1 VTVERLLPA
10 DALRPRWSSASA
22 LVYIG
27 GMVVLFATGSLLG
40 ILGED
45 HGNAA
50 LVGFSALATAIAV
63 LFAVALQQA
72 GRPIAAGVLVTLAV
86 VFFAVFV
93 GSLETWIG
101 ILDED
106 AGGDDWQ
113 PGFLVIELL
122 TIGAA
127 LVALQRFRTPLLML
141 PIAVTFA
148 VALIDLGAEE
158 YMAIVAGLILVAA
171 GHAVDRAGQQ
181 PYAMWLHLVGGAS
194 FGGGVLALV
203 DGDAGWILVGL
214 LSIAYVAGG
223 YAFGRASYAVL
234 GAIGILATTTY
245 FIQDGL
251 SYISF
256 FVPYEVGEP
265 GGGTDP
271 WRIALYYVFAGLL
284 ILALGLAGDRFARLH
299 GGDPEA

>member
-1 VTVERLLPA
+1 MTVERLLPA

-27 GMVVLFATGSLLG
+27 GVVVLSATGSLLG

-50 LVGFSALATAIAV
+50 LVGFSALTTAIAV
-63 LFAVALQQA
+63 ALALALQQA
-72 GRPIAAGVLVTLAV
+72 GRPVAAGVLATLAV

-106 AGGDDWQ
+106 AGDPDWQ
-113 PGFLVIELL
+113 PGFLVLELL

-127 LVALQRFRTPLLML
+127 LVALQRFRAPLLML

-148 VALIDLGAEE
+148 LTLIDLGARE
-158 YMAIVAGLILVAA
+158 YMAIIAGLILAA
-171 GHAVDRAGQQ
+171 VGHAVDRAGRE

-194 FGGGVLALV
+194 FGAGVLALV

-214 LSIAYVAGG
+214 VSVAYVAGG

-234 GAIGILATTTY
+234 GALGILATTTY

-251 SYISF
+251 SFVSF
-256 FVPYEVGEP
+256 FIPLEVGEP

-271 WRIALYYVFAGLL
+271 WQIALYYVFAGLL
-284 ILALGLAGDRFARLH
+284 IFALGLVGGRFARLH
-299 GGDPEA
+299 GGDSEA